1 MSELIYGRHAVLETL
16 RSARRQIYRLW
27 LEESAQA
34 KGKGALK
41 DIIALTKSTN
51 VPARTIKGGLFDK
64 LGRQHAN
71 PQGVAL
77 EVGDYPYVNL
87 QDLFRWSGSSSSE
100 QTALP
105 PLILILDHI
114 QDPQNMGTLFRTA
127 ETMAVQGVIIPERR
141 AAGITAAVVSSSA
154 GAVEHL
160 RVARVTNLNRAI
172 DELKER
178 NYWIAGLD
186 DAPDSVVPS
195 ARMLDGALAVVVG
208 SEGEG
213 ISRLTREK
221 CDYLVR
227 LPMYGQIESLN
238 AAVAGSIMLYLA
250 RQSHNHQS

>member
-1 MSELIYGRHAVLETL
+1 
-16 RSARRQIYRLW
+16 
-27 LEESAQA
+27 
-34 KGKGALK
+34 
-41 DIIALTKSTN
+41 
-51 VPARTIKGGLFDK
+51 
-64 LGRQHAN
+64 
-71 PQGVAL
+71 
-77 EVGDYPYVNL
+77 
-87 QDLFRWSGSSSSE
+87 
-100 QTALP
+100 
-105 PLILILDHI
+105 
-114 QDPQNMGTLFRTA
+114 
-127 ETMAVQGVIIPERR
+127 MAVQGVIIPERR